1 MMSFL
6 RRWVLHNF
14 WLKVLSLVLATGL
27 WLAISPDQEPAEIT
41 VRVPIEF
48 RHVPPQLEIRSVSI
62 PEAQVRV
69 RGPEP
74 MIRDLRSTDIHA
86 ELELKDAK
94 PGEHTFELTAQQ
106 IRLQRNLTVVQVVP
120 VRVTVVMENST
131 PAAGGHPSIVP

>member
-48 RHVPPQLEIRSVSI
+48 RHVPPQLEISSVTI

-69 RGPEP
+69 RGPEQ

-86 ELELKDAK
+86 DLELKDAE
-94 PGEHTFELTAQQ
+94 PGEHTFYLTAQQ
-106 IRLQRNLTVVQVVP
+106 IHLPRNLTVVQVVP
-120 VRVTVVMENST
+120 VRVTVIMEKST
-131 PAAGGHPSIVP
+131 PAASGHLSIVP